1 MLDFEFDPGTTGGS
15 IDNWY
20 VNTESSSKRTPL
32 ILLYSES
39 NLNAPVE
46 LEEITLGIDSDQDH
60 LDRLDINLIDQKCDE
75 RMALLAKRYA
85 ESVHSKFL
93 REFQARIQILENE
106 LDILMPRYTESD
118 WELLD
123 QFKRSIDVLNRT

>member
-20 VNTESSSKRTPL
+20 VNTESSSKRTLL

-60 LDRLDINLIDQKCDE
+60 LGGLQINLID
-75 RMALLAKRYA
+75 
-85 ESVHSKFL
+85 
-93 REFQARIQILENE
+93 
-106 LDILMPRYTESD
+106 
-118 WELLD
+118 
-123 QFKRSIDVLNRT
+123 